1 MTLIDKMRNQ
11 AQYEKVMALI
21 ESYPQ
26 KATQARDSTRENQEL
41 KELTLLAER
50 YEDDRLQVMP
60 IPVSVPVVGQ
70 QKSQQQAM
78 TSKQT

>member
-1 MTLIDKMRNQ
+1 MLTTI
-11 AQYEKVMALI
+11 
-21 ESYPQ
+21 
-26 KATQARDSTRENQEL
+26 ENQEL

-60 IPVSVPVVGQ
+60 IPVSVPAVGQ
-70 QKSQQQAM
+70 QKNQQQGM